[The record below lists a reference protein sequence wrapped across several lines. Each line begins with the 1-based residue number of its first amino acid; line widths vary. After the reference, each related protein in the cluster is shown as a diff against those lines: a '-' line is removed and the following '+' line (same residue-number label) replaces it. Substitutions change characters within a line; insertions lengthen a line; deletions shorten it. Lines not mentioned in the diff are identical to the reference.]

1 MNLREDI
8 QRIQEVMGIK
18 VSNLFK
24 RKLHIIEKLIYS
36 LIEDSM
42 YPCDYDNEEEFYEGV
57 IYELSWLVRNDEFG
71 VDDVDWLD
79 IYDYISHFK
88 EEELKGY
95 YKERCSSKDV

>member
-42 YPCDYDNEEEFYEGV
+42 YPCDF
-57 IYELSWLVRNDEFG
+57 SAFMP
-71 VDDVDWLD
+71 
-79 IYDYISHFK
+79 
-88 EEELKGY
+88 
-95 YKERCSSKDV
+95 SSFSFLHRATLLLPFDH